1 MWFCKGYDGQMIYNL
16 ESLTAQEENRILQ
29 YGSKNRR
36 QESMKQEKLVR
47 KWTEIDLQ
55 QLLDQLKVKMET
67 DSANMMSLTELVQRI
82 QRFLEESK
90 LLPPHPLMF
99 SHSSRRCKSTSL

>member
-1 MWFCKGYDGQMIYNL
+1 MVLEEYDEQMIYNL

-47 KWTEIDLQ
+47 ERIVNDL
-55 QLLDQLKVKMET
+55 
-67 DSANMMSLTELVQRI
+67 
-82 QRFLEESK
+82 
-90 LLPPHPLMF
+90 
-99 SHSSRRCKSTSL
+99 